1 MVQKRRFLRHSS
13 AVSKSQKLTNLTRV
27 MGFSWDKGPDRL
39 WWKRIDLIGNDCGND
54 MGEGIDDGTVFGKSE
69 RREFFDV
76 TDDSFDNVAPR
87 EERLDEERNRQPL
100 HVAAY
105 PRHQGK
111 SAPEQ
116 SRCKSLA
123 DVAFIAT

>member
-1 MVQKRRFLRHSS
+1 
-13 AVSKSQKLTNLTRV
+13 

-54 MGEGIDDGTVFGKSE
+54 MGEGIDDGTVFRKSE
-69 RREFFDV
+69 RREFLDV
-76 TDDSFDNVAPR
+76 ADDGFDNVTPM
-87 EERLDEERNRQPL
+87 EERLVEERNRQPL

-111 SAPEQ
+111 SAPE
-116 SRCKSLA
+116 
-123 DVAFIAT
+123 

>member
-1 MVQKRRFLRHSS
+1 
-13 AVSKSQKLTNLTRV
+13 
-27 MGFSWDKGPDRL
+27 
-39 WWKRIDLIGNDCGND
+39 

-69 RREFFDV
+69 RREFLDV
-76 TDDSFDNVAPR
+76 TDDSFDNVAPM
-87 EERLDEERNRQPL
+87 EERLVEERNRQPL
-100 HVAAY
+100 HVATY

-123 DVAFIAT
+123 DVAFIAK